1 MTFTTFNGK
10 IEGECINKGV
20 LCMKQKLSLN
30 QSLQW
35 KMNQSLVQSINILQ
49 FSSGELMEYIKEVA
63 KENPLIEE
71 VDADMDWVQY
81 RPASS
86 NTFSIGEMNT
96 AEMSLYDQLKSQLF
110 TISYPDS
117 LKPIIEFG
125 IDSLNEDGYLEI
137 ALEEWASK
145 CETTIENVEYALEKI
160 QSLEPSGIGARNLQ
174 ECILL
179 QLKQANSIEP
189 FIADLLE
196 NHLELVANAD
206 VEAIS
211 ELYGIVTQEAD
222 SIIESIKLCHPKP
235 GKLLEPPEPDYIIP
249 EASIYKED
257 GEWKLSFYRWS
268 TPKITLNPTY
278 NHLNDPAN
286 EAAAYLKEKYKE
298 IEQLQQAIGYRGNT
312 IEEVIR
318 KIMEKQYL
326 FFEHGT
332 YMIQP
337 LTLREIAEELGLHI
351 STISR
356 AISQKYVQ
364 TTHGVLPLKFF
375 LQRGLK
381 NENGTTASFAIKQ
394 LMKEMIIHE
403 DKQKPLSDEAIKRK
417 LKNEFHIDVARRTVM
432 KYRDQLRIPSS
443 IKRKENRRN

>member
-1 MTFTTFNGK
+1 
-10 IEGECINKGV
+10 
-20 LCMKQKLSLN
+20 MKQKLNLN

-49 FSSGELMEYIKEVA
+49 FSSGELLEYIKEIA

-71 VDADMDWVQY
+71 VDSDMDWVQY
-81 RPASS
+81 RPASPE
-86 NTFSIGEMNT
+86 TFSIGEINT

-110 TISYPDS
+110 TISYPES

-137 ALEEWASK
+137 DLKEWADK
-145 CETTIENVEYALEKI
+145 CDTTIENAAYALEKI
-160 QSLEPSGIGARNLQ
+160 QSLEPAGIGARNLQ

-179 QLKQANSIEP
+179 QLKQAKNFEP
-189 FIADLLE
+189 FVEELLE
-196 NHLELVANAD
+196 NHLELIANAD
-206 VEAIS
+206 LEAIS
-211 ELYGIVTQEAD
+211 EIGGIAAERAGF
-222 SIIESIKLCHPKP
+222 IIESIKLCHPKP

-249 EASIYKED
+249 EASIFKEN

-278 NHLNDPAN
+278 QRLNDPMH
-286 EAAAYLKEKYKE
+286 EATDYLREKQKE
-298 IEQLQQAIGYRGNT
+298 IEQLKQAIGYRGNT
-312 IEEVIR
+312 IELVIR

-332 YMIQP
+332 YMIQS

-364 TTHGVLPLKFF
+364 TIHGVLPLKFF
-375 LQRGLK
+375 LQRGVK

-394 LMKEMIIHE
+394 LMKEMILHE
-403 DKQKPLSDEAIKRK
+403 DKQSPLSDEAIKRK
-417 LKNEFHIDVARRTVM
+417 LMNEFQIEVARRTVM

-443 IKRKENRRN
+443 IKRRENRRN

>member
-1 MTFTTFNGK
+1 
-10 IEGECINKGV
+10 
-20 LCMKQKLSLN
+20 MKQKLSLN

-71 VDADMDWVQY
+71 VNSDMDWIQY
-81 RPASS
+81 RPASPD
-86 NTFSIGEMNT
+86 TLSIGEINT

-110 TISYPDS
+110 TISYPEP

-137 ALEEWASK
+137 AMDEWAAK
-145 CETTIENVEYALEKI
+145 CGTTIENAEYALEKI
-160 QSLEPSGIGARNLQ
+160 QSLEPAGIGARNLK

-179 QLKQANSIEP
+179 QLKQTDNFQP
-189 FIADLLE
+189 FIEDLLE
-196 NHLELVANAD
+196 NHLELIANAD

-211 ELYGIVTQEAD
+211 ELYGKAAEEAE

-257 GEWKLSFYRWS
+257 GEWRLSFYRWS
-268 TPKITLNPTY
+268 TPKITINPTY
-278 NHLNDPAN
+278 QHLNDPMH
-286 EAAAYLKEKYKE
+286 EATDYLKEKHKE
-298 IEQLQQAIGYRGNT
+298 IEQLKQAIGYRGNT
-312 IEEVIR
+312 IERVIR

-337 LTLREIAEELGLHI
+337 LTLREIAGELELHI

-364 TTHGVLPLKFF
+364 TTHGVIPLKFF
-375 LQRGLK
+375 LQRGIK
-381 NENGTTASFAIKQ
+381 NESGTTASFAVKQ
-394 LMKEMIIHE
+394 LMKELIIHE
-403 DKQKPLSDEAIKRK
+403 DKQNPLSDEAIKRK
-417 LKNEFHIDVARRTVM
+417 LKNEFQIELARRTVM

-443 IKRKENRRN
+443 IKRRENRRN